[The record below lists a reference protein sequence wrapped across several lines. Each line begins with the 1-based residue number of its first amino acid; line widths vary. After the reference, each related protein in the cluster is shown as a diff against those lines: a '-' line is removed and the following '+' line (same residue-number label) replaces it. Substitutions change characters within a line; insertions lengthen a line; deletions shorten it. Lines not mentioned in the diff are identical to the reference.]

1 MDKNLIAKIIS
12 NQLSDETNLMVY
24 YSTAYYSYYI
34 GITLLWI
41 AMLLTIYTGID
52 YLTKA
57 SPYLKGKDQRYDFA
71 FSDLSSVRVALDQ
84 TLVSFDTSLTDVS
97 EIAFFP
103 PMTGG

>member
-1 MDKNLIAKIIS
+1 MKIKILYFAWMRERIGKS
-12 NQLSDETNLMVY
+12 SEKIETEASTIDELVKE
-24 YSTAYYSYYI
+24 
-34 GITLLWI
+34 LRL
-41 AMLLTIYTGID
+41 
-52 YLTKA
+52 
-57 SPYLKGKDQRYDFA
+57 KDQRYDLA

>member
-1 MDKNLIAKIIS
+1 MKIKILYFAWMRERIGKS
-12 NQLSDETNLMVY
+12 SEKIETEAATIDELVKELR
-24 YSTAYYSYYI
+24 S
-34 GITLLWI
+34 
-41 AMLLTIYTGID
+41 
-52 YLTKA
+52 
-57 SPYLKGKDQRYDFA
+57 KDQRYDFA

>member
-1 MDKNLIAKIIS
+1 MKIKILYFAWMRERIGKS
-12 NQLSDETNLMVY
+12 SEKIETEASTIDELVKELR
-24 YSTAYYSYYI
+24 S
-34 GITLLWI
+34 
-41 AMLLTIYTGID
+41 
-52 YLTKA
+52 
-57 SPYLKGKDQRYDFA
+57 KDQRYYFA

>member
-1 MDKNLIAKIIS
+1 MKIKI
-12 NQLSDETNLMVY
+12 LYFAWMRER
-24 YSTAYYSYYI
+24 I
-34 GITLLWI
+34 GISSEKIETE
-41 AMLLTIYTGID
+41 ASTID
-52 YLTKA
+52 ELVKE
-57 SPYLKGKDQRYDFA
+57 LRLKDQRYDFA

>member
-1 MDKNLIAKIIS
+1 MKIKILYFAWLRERIGKSSELIETEASTI
-12 NQLSDETNLMVY
+12 DELVKE
-24 YSTAYYSYYI
+24 
-34 GITLLWI
+34 LRL
-41 AMLLTIYTGID
+41 
-52 YLTKA
+52 
-57 SPYLKGKDQRYDFA
+57 KDQRYDLA